1 MAAIKYWRRA
11 LAALLVAGAGFA
23 CNSPEATRTR
33 GGGPGADL
41 GNHPRGPVELHG
53 GARMFAGTPTS
64 GKTIGRHALIGGTEQ
79 AGQR

>member
-1 MAAIKYWRRA
+1 MSRRRWRGVV
-11 LAALLVAGAGFA
+11 ALLVAGLAVA
-23 CNSPEATRTR
+23 CTSPESTRSR
-33 GGGPGADL
+33 GGGPGADV
-41 GNHPRGPVELHG
+41 GNHPRGPVELHA